1 MDIRQQSDINGN
13 YELVDFKSLQEF
25 YEYVISTPLN
35 ESFRWQRL
43 ASVSG
48 TAGFT
53 GTATF
58 EEAAELL
65 RNGWQEMSETLVQ
78 RLKVD
83 GGKVEPVMVSKN
95 ITSVQGYQ
103 PIAPLYLN
111 GIPTN
116 MVSRKMQPVK
126 QKVITLNKSI
136 EYRGNVTTEEIIEES
151 IKALRIIKKLESQSY
166 RCNLNIVF
174 SISGILRSTK
184 RYAVRIRIKS
194 ANERLNIL
202 KLSFPL
208 VHPSMLRRL
217 SFRFT
222 EVHPGVPSEY
232 VNGYGTTLAEN
243 EFRRLYKGEYLLPQ
257 FIRRDISKINTLED
271 LERLDRS
278 W

>member
-1 MDIRQQSDINGN
+1 MDIREQIDEDGT

-25 YEYVISTPLN
+25 YEYVISTPVN
-35 ESFRWQRL
+35 ESFRRRRL

-58 EEAAELL
+58 EEAVELL

-78 RLKVD
+78 RLKVE
-83 GGKVEPVMVSKN
+83 GGEMEPVMTSKN
-95 ITSVQGYQ
+95 VVDVQGYQ
-103 PIAPLYLN
+103 PIVPLYLN
-111 GIPTN
+111 GIPVN
-116 MVSRKMQPVK
+116 MVSRKMKPVK

-136 EYRGNVTTEEIIEES
+136 EYRGNVSTKEIIEES
-151 IKALRIIKKLESQSY
+151 IKALRIIKKLESQNY

-174 SISGILRSTK
+174 SISYFSRSIK
-184 RYAVRIRIKS
+184 KYAIRIRIKS
-194 ANERLNIL
+194 ANERLNIN

-222 EVHPGVPSEY
+222 EVYPGVPSIY
-232 VNGYGTTLAEN
+232 VKGYGTALPEN

-257 FIRRDISKINTLED
+257 FIRRDITKINTLED
-271 LERLDRS
+271 LEELDRE
-278 W
+278 

>member
-1 MDIRQQSDINGN
+1 MDIREQVDTNGI

-78 RLKVD
+78 RLKID
-83 GGKVEPVMVSKN
+83 NGKMESVLTSKN
-95 ITSVQGYQ
+95 VVDVQGYQ
-103 PIAPLYLN
+103 PIVPLYLN

-116 MVSRKMQPVK
+116 MVSRKMKPIK

-136 EYRGNVTTEEIIEES
+136 EYRGNVSTEEIIEES
-151 IKALRIIKKLESQSY
+151 IKALRIIKKLESQNY

-174 SISGILRSTK
+174 SISHILRSAK
-184 RYAVRIRIKS
+184 RYAIRIRIKS

-222 EVHPGVPSEY
+222 EVHPGVPSIY
-232 VNGYGTTLAEN
+232 VNGYGTTLSEN

-257 FIRRDISKINTLED
+257 FIRRDITKVNTLED
-271 LERLDRS
+271 LEKLDRS

>member
-1 MDIRQQSDINGN
+1 MDIREQIDNDCF

-25 YEYVISTPLN
+25 YEYIISTPLN
-35 ESFRWQRL
+35 ESFRHQML
-43 ASVSG
+43 SSVSG
-48 TAGFT
+48 TVRFT

-58 EEAAELL
+58 TEAVELL
-65 RNGWQEMSETLVQ
+65 KNGWQEMSETLVH

-83 GGKVEPVMVSKN
+83 NGKIEPVLTYKN
-95 ITSVQGYQ
+95 VVSVQGYQ
-103 PIAPLYLN
+103 PIVPLYLN
-111 GIPTN
+111 GIPAN
-116 MVSRKMQPVK
+116 MVSRKMKPVK

-136 EYRGNVTTEEIIEES
+136 EYRSNVGKEEIIKES
-151 IKALRIIKKLESQSY
+151 VKALNIIKRLESQNY

-174 SISGILRSTK
+174 SISNISRGIK
-184 RYAVRIRIKS
+184 RYAIRIRIKS

-232 VNGYGTTLAEN
+232 VKGYGTTLSEYV
-243 EFRRLYKGEYLLPQ
+243 FRRLYKGEYLLPQ
-257 FIRRDISKINTLED
+257 FIRRDITKINTLED
-271 LERLDRS
+271 LEKLI
-278 W
+278 